1 MNNGKIYL
9 SVKENLILGPYV
21 VVFLKR
27 FQLLASNQD
36 PLILISY
43 I

>member
-21 VVFLKR
+21 VVFFKKG
-27 FQLLASNQD
+27 SNYW
-36 PLILISY
+36 PLIRIH
-43 I
+43 

>member
-21 VVFLKR
+21 VVFFKKV
-27 FQLLASNQD
+27 
-36 PLILISY
+36 LIIGL
-43 I
+43 

>member
-21 VVFLKR
+21 VFFFKKV
-27 FQLLASNQD
+27 
-36 PLILISY
+36 LIIGL
-43 I
+43 

>member
-21 VVFLKR
+21 VFFKKV
-27 FQLLASNQD
+27 
-36 PLILISY
+36 LIIGL
-43 I
+43 